1 MTDHGVIRSDRVFN
15 AMLATDRGIYSRD
28 HPYADSPQ
36 SIGEFHSSAGML
48 VWIYEKK
55 KKKHYS
61 LTLCVCVCV
70 CACVF
75 YKGYK
80 ATISAPHMVGQTITS
95 EIGATVIFNIL
106 KLMICCVACTCSWG
120 PQWQLN
126 RRCFS
131 LGCGFRKWISHCV
144 LCQNGE
150 CCVFQHF
157 MHIFYIY
164 IIYFFSHFFELSKKY
179 NASYMIIGVWDES
192 TRYTSIYIYIYIY
205 IYKLLFNFLFIK

>member
-55 KKKHYS
+55 NKK
-61 LTLCVCVCV
+61 TLFTHIV
-70 CACVF
+70 CVF

-95 EIGATVIFNIL
+95 EIGVTVIFNVL
-106 KLMICCVACTCSWG
+106 KWMICCVACTCSWG

-131 LGCGFRKWISHCV
+131 LGCGFRKWISHCM

-157 MHIFYIY
+157 MHIFFIYIY
-164 IIYFFSHFFELSKKY
+164 IIFFFFS
-179 NASYMIIGVWDES
+179 
-192 TRYTSIYIYIYIY
+192 
-205 IYKLLFNFLFIK
+205 LFWTQ